1 MIINGTNNHQMM
13 SKDNIKIEQISSFS
27 HLDLIE
33 IPQTNNLNER
43 VYFPNWDNA
52 PPPEESVVKWGAT
65 HLLARGGL
73 FVICAKAGIG
83 KSSVT
88 EAFLSSHLNQT
99 SDSLGVKINLPISR
113 NKILI
118 CDTERSEW
126 ESHKAWSKLMK
137 RASINEGFDIEKM
150 LVFANLQSLDVEE
163 KFNFLNDYLLQN
175 TDIGLV
181 LLDGSADFL
190 NNTNDITESNKLYH
204 KLKNINKEVAFV
216 CTIHTNP
223 TDNKP
228 RGHWGTLLC
237 AKAESV
243 LLLRKINDMYELT
256 TDFDE
261 GKLRHS
267 KHISWYYKWCDEKN
281 MFASTDEKPQPK
293 TTKKNSEYSQMAIDI
308 FGENERLKFKEIV
321 EQIGKIKGKSEAS
334 SKQIFYD
341 NFQLKICERIEING
355 EKFWKLIG

>member
-1 MIINGTNNHQMM
+1 MM
-13 SKDNIKIEQISSFS
+13 SKDNKKIEHISSFS
-27 HLDLIE
+27 HLDKLE

-43 VYFPNWDNA
+43 VYFPNWNNA
-52 PPPEESVVKWGAT
+52 PPLQESVVKWDNT

-73 FVICAKAGIG
+73 FVICAKPGIG

-88 EAFLSSHLNQT
+88 EAFLSSHLNQK

-137 RASINEGFDIEKM
+137 RADINEGFDIEKT
-150 LVFANLQSLDVEE
+150 LVFSNLQSLEAEE
-163 KFNFLNDYLLQN
+163 KFIFLKDYLLEN

-190 NNTNDITESNKLYH
+190 LNTNDLIETNRLYQ
-204 KLKNINKEVAFV
+204 KLKNIDKEVAFI

-223 TDNKP
+223 HDDKP

-243 LLLRKINDMYELT
+243 LLLRKLNGINELT

-267 KHISWYYKWCDEKN
+267 KHISWFYKWCDEKE
-281 MFASTDEKPQPK
+281 MFVSTDEKPKPK
-293 TTKKNSEYSQMAIDI
+293 STKKNSEYSQMAIDI
-308 FGENERLKFKEIV
+308 FGENEKLKFVEIV
-321 EQIGKIKGKSEAS
+321 EQISKIKSKSEDA
-334 SKQIFYD
+334 SKQIFYG
-341 NFQLKICERIEING
+341 NFQDKICERIEING
-355 EKFWKLIG
+355 EKFWKLIR

>member
-1 MIINGTNNHQMM
+1 MM
-13 SKDNIKIEQISSFS
+13 SKDKEKIEHTSYYS
-27 HLDLIE
+27 HLDKIE
-33 IPQTNNLNER
+33 VSEQKNLNER

-52 PPPEESVVKWGAT
+52 PPLEESVIKWSDT
-65 HLLARGGL
+65 HLLAKGGL
-73 FVICAKAGIG
+73 FAICAKAGIG

-99 SDSLGVKINLPISR
+99 SDSLGVRINLPITR

-126 ESHKAWSKLMK
+126 ESHKAWSNLMK
-137 RASINEGFDIEKM
+137 RACINRGFDIEKM
-150 LVFANLQSLDVEE
+150 LVFANLKSLDVEE
-163 KFNFLNDYLLQN
+163 KFNFLKDYLLQN

-204 KLKNINKEVAFV
+204 NIMNINKEIGWVF
-216 CTIHTNP
+216 TLHTNP

-243 LLLRKINDMYELT
+243 LLLRKIKDIYELT
-256 TDFDE
+256 TDFED

-267 KHISWYYKWCDEKN
+267 KHISWHYKWCDEKS
-281 MFASTDEKPQPK
+281 MFVSTDEKPQPK
-293 TTKKNSEYSQMAIDI
+293 PKESKTKEEQEYSQMAIDI
-308 FGENERLKFKEIV
+308 WGENSTMYFAEIV
-321 EQIGKIKGKSEAS
+321 KAIEKKTGKTFGA
-334 SKQIFYD
+334 SKQIF
-341 NFQLKICERIEING
+341 NRHIQNKFCESVG
-355 EKFWKLIG
+355 TMGWKLIGTN